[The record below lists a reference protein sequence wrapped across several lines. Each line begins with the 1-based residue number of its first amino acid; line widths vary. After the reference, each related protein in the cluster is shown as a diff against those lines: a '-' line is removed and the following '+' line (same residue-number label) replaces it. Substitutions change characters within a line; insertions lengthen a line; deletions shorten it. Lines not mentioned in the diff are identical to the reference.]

1 MTEIEMLPGN
11 GRVGVM
17 GGTFDPPHNGHFR
30 IAAAVASRK
39 HLDRVIFIP
48 ASQPWQKSG
57 YADAEDRLAMTVL
70 GAASDAR
77 FAVSR
82 IELDR
87 KGPTY
92 TIDTMVALAERFA
105 GAEFFL
111 ILGAD
116 AAINLDTWHRIEDLG
131 GLTHVVAVTRPGF
144 DLSTLSLPAGAPEV
158 EVLEVSPVDVSST
171 EIRAAV
177 RRGEPIDDLVPRQV
191 AEYIAEHHLY
201 RDPPSPE

>member
-1 MTEIEMLPGN
+1 MTEMETLPAK

-30 IAAAVASRK
+30 IAAAVASGK

-48 ASQPWQKSG
+48 ASRPWQKSG
-57 YADAEDRLAMTVL
+57 YADAEDRLAMTAL

-77 FAVSR
+77 FEVSR

-92 TIDTMVALAERFA
+92 TIDTMVALAEHLP

-131 GLTHVVAVTRPGF
+131 GVTKVVAVTRPGF
-144 DLSTLSLPAGAPEV
+144 DPSKLSLPAGAPNV
-158 EVLEVSPVDVSST
+158 EVLEVAPVDVSSS

-177 RRGEPIDDLVPRQV
+177 RRGEPIDGLVPRQV

-201 RDPPSPE
+201 QDPPLQE

>member
-1 MTEIEMLPGN
+1 MTEIETLPAN

-30 IAAAVASRK
+30 IATAVASRK
-39 HLDRVIFIP
+39 QLDRVIFIP

-92 TIDTMVALAERFA
+92 TIDTMMALAEQLP

-131 GLTHVVAVTRPGF
+131 SLAKVVAVTRPGF
-144 DLSTLSLPAGAPEV
+144 DLSKLSLPAGAPV
-158 EVLEVSPVDVSST
+158 NVCST

-177 RRGEPIDDLVPRQV
+177 RRGEPIDEVVPRRV

-201 RDPPSPE
+201 QDPS